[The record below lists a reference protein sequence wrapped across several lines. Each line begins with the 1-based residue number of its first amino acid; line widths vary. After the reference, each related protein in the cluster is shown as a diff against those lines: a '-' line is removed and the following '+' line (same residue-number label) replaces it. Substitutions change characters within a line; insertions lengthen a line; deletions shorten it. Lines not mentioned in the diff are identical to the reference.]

1 MMPLEI
7 LGIIPARGG
16 SKGVTR
22 KNVRPLGGHPLLCY
36 TIAAAQSSRW
46 LTRVVVSTEDE
57 EIANVAAQA
66 GCEVVSRPPELARD
80 DSPTLP
86 AAQHAVRAVEA
97 ASGRELD
104 HVVILQATTPFRNAA
119 DIDACLE
126 KLVSTGADCVVS
138 VRQAHEVHAA
148 KLKKMEGD
156 LLLPYL
162 IEEVEGVRRQDL
174 PPCYLRNGGI
184 YATRRDVLMKQNSI
198 FGSDVRA
205 CVMPDE
211 RSVDIN
217 SEVDFLLAEA
227 LLSRGLVPKL
237 AP

>member
-1 MMPLEI
+1 MSRLEI

-16 SKGVTR
+16 SKGVRR

-36 TIAAAQSSRW
+36 TIAAALGSRL

-57 EIANVAAQA
+57 EIAQVAAQA
-66 GCEVVSRPPELARD
+66 GSDVIRRPAELAQD

-86 AAQHAVRAVEA
+86 AAQHAVREIEA
-97 ASGRELD
+97 KIGRALD
-104 HVVILQATTPFRNAA
+104 HVVILQATTPFRNAE
-119 DIDACLE
+119 DIDTCLE
-126 KLVSTGADCVVS
+126 KLIGSGADCVVS
-138 VRQAHEVHAA
+138 VRHAHEVHAA
-148 KLKKMEGD
+148 KLKRMED
-156 LLLPYL
+156 DRLLPYV
-162 IEEVEGVRRQDL
+162 IEEIEGIRRQDL
-174 PPCYLRNGGI
+174 PACYVRNGGI

-217 SEVDFLLAEA
+217 TEVDFLLAEA
-227 LLSRGLVPKL
+227 LLDRGLVPRLKT
-237 AP
+237 